1 MTGNYDRIARFY
13 DIDMAQN
20 MQFDDVGFYVRLAAQ
35 ARGPVLELGCG
46 NGRILLPLLRAGL
59 DATGVDDSAG
69 MLAELR
75 RKAAAQ
81 NVAAKV
87 TKMDVRDLDLRLRF
101 ALILCPYSLVTY
113 VTEDRDLERLLR
125 GVREHLRPDGRFI
138 VDAFVP
144 RPVAVDAEF
153 RLDYRRPFGDGT
165 LTRWK
170 RISVASP
177 ATNCVERRYQIID
190 AAGIIIEEIDVRE
203 IIRPF
208 APARLRDAVIAARL
222 VPEQEWW
229 DYGTREKPEGA
240 QFYTLMARASD

>member
-13 DIDMAQN
+13 DVDMAQN

-35 ARGPVLELGCG
+35 ARGPILELGCG

-75 RKAAAQ
+75 RTALAQ
-81 NVAAKV
+81 DLAAKI
-87 TKMDVRDLDLRLRF
+87 TKMDVRDLDLRQRF

-125 GVREHLRPDGRFI
+125 GVREHLRQDGCFI

-144 RPVAVDAEF
+144 RLAAVHAEF
-153 RLDYRRPFGDGT
+153 QLDYRRPFGDGT
-165 LTRWK
+165 LARWK
-170 RISVASP
+170 RVSVASP
-177 ATNCVERRYQIID
+177 LTNCIERRYQLIN
-190 AAGIIIEEIDVRE
+190 AAGIITEEIDVEE

-208 APARLRDAVIAARL
+208 TPSCLRDAVIAARL

-229 DYGTREKPEGA
+229 DYGTREEPEGA

>member
-13 DIDMAQN
+13 DVDMAQN

-35 ARGPVLELGCG
+35 ARGPILELGCG

-75 RKAAAQ
+75 RKALAQ
-81 NVAAKV
+81 DLAAKI
-87 TKMDVRDLDLRLRF
+87 TKMDIRDLDLRQRF

-113 VTEDRDLERLLR
+113 VTEDRDLERLFR
-125 GVREHLRPDGRFI
+125 GVREHLRQDGCFI

-144 RPVAVDAEF
+144 RPAAVHAEF
-153 RLDYRRPFGDGT
+153 QLDYRRPFGEGT
-165 LTRWK
+165 LARWK
-170 RISVASP
+170 RVSVASP
-177 ATNCVERRYQIID
+177 LTNCIERRYQLINV
-190 AAGIIIEEIDVRE
+190 AGIITEQIDVEEIV
-203 IIRPF
+203 RPF
-208 APARLRDAVIAARL
+208 TPSRLREAVIAARL

-229 DYGTREKPEGA
+229 DYGTREEPEGA
-240 QFYTLMARASD
+240 QFHTLMACASD